1 MSKLKNLEDF
11 LIDELKDLYSAENQ
25 LTKAIPKMIKA
36 TTSPELKKAFED
48 HLKETNEHV
57 SRLEKIS
64 EMIGRGLGGKKC
76 SAMEGLIEEGEDA
89 IKEEMTDEVRDV
101 ALIAAAQRVEHYE
114 IAAYGCART
123 YARLCGYEDI
133 MEYLQETLDEEGNA
147 NEKLNEIAEEL
158 NPVALT
164 E

>member
-11 LIDELKDLYSAENQ
+11 LIDELKDLYSAEKQ

-147 NEKLNEIAEEL
+147 NEKLNEIAEDL